1 MRAAWLKLRGVLIGP
16 DFHSRMERYV
26 AIDVFED
33 KFDEEGQHVDK
44 AEPEIS
50 KLASEA
56 ISRPQAL
63 ADELPWLVR
72 EAANGFRFGHM
83 FGTKD
88 ETLTFLGNSQ
98 LSAQA
103 SIVVEHEKR
112 FDPGE
117 QVAGVVR
124 SRLLRQGDAA
134 LSFYRR
140 MQN

>member
-1 MRAAWLKLRGVLIGP
+1 LIAANLKSLNIGTGFEILRQDVTRGLTALERQTVLP
-16 DFHSRMERYV
+16 DFIFIDPPYRER
-26 AIDVFED
+26 
-33 KFDEEGQHVDK
+33 K
-44 AEPEIS
+44 AY
-50 KLASEA
+50 
-56 ISRPQAL
+56 
-63 ADELPWLVR
+63 
-72 EAANGFRFGHM
+72 
-83 FGTKD
+83 D

>member
-1 MRAAWLKLRGVLIGP
+1 MGIEALSRGAAKVYFVESNQEAAELIAANLKSLNIGTGFEILRQDVKRGLTALERQTVLP
-16 DFHSRMERYV
+16 DFIFIDPPYRER
-26 AIDVFED
+26 
-33 KFDEEGQHVDK
+33 K
-44 AEPEIS
+44 AY
-50 KLASEA
+50 
-56 ISRPQAL
+56 
-63 ADELPWLVR
+63 D
-72 EAANGFRFGHM
+72 
-83 FGTKD
+83 D
-88 ETLTFLGNSQ
+88 TLTFLGNSQ

-140 MQN
+140 MPK